1 MRCVCQRGQ
10 FSALHRLVNTL
21 AKKSLGAYPAGMD
34 IQKLIRR
41 YGSQKAVAAAFG
53 VTKGAVSQ
61 WVKAGAIP
69 PARVWQLKAKQVKA
83 P

>member
-1 MRCVCQRGQ
+1 MRCVCQQGQ
-10 FSALHRLVNTL
+10 FSSLHYRVNTL
-21 AKKSLGAYPAGMD
+21 AKKSLVAYPAAMD
-34 IQKLIRR
+34 IQKLINR

-61 WVKAGAIP
+61 WVKAGRIP
-69 PARVWQLKAKQVKA
+69 PARVWQLKAKQVKT